1 MSLFFNQDTAP
12 SQLLPEQGPP
22 GPQGPIG
29 PIGPQG
35 PAGAPGASTWGELEG
50 KPSTFTPSAHKT
62 SHATGGSD
70 ALTPSDISATWRT
83 VSSSPNISGD
93 TTLTA
98 GRNRI
103 ITLIGT
109 GATANVDLP
118 GTGNEEG
125 DTLVL
130 LTSFFAPSNFTIRRP
145 GGTPPFVNLVTF
157 TASAQSA
164 SFYFANG
171 FWNLRRVDLHTHAI
185 ADTAGLQS
193 ALDFST
199 AITSAAAPA
208 TSGSVGSAGSVRY
221 DGDYIYICTATNTW
235 RRTAVTSW

>member
-1 MSLFFNQDTAP
+1 M
-12 SQLLPEQGPP
+12 
-22 GPQGPIG
+22 GPQGA
-29 PIGPQG
+29 
-35 PAGAPGASTWGELEG
+35 AGTTEWDGITG
-50 KPSTFTPSAHKT
+50 KPSTFAPSAHKA

-70 ALTPSDISATWRT
+70 ALTPSDISATWRA
-83 VSSSPNISGD
+83 VSSSQNISGD

-118 GTGNEEG
+118 STGNEEG

-130 LTSFFAPSNFTIRRP
+130 LTSFFVPSNFTIRRL
-145 GGTPPFVNLVTF
+145 GGTPPVINLLTF
-157 TASAQSA
+157 TASGQSA
-164 SFYFANG
+164 SFYFVQG
-171 FWNLRRVDLHTHAI
+171 GWNLRRVDLHTHAI
-185 ADTAGLQS
+185 ADITGLQA
-193 ALDFST
+193 ALNFST

-221 DGDYIYICTATNTW
+221 DGDYIYICTASNTW